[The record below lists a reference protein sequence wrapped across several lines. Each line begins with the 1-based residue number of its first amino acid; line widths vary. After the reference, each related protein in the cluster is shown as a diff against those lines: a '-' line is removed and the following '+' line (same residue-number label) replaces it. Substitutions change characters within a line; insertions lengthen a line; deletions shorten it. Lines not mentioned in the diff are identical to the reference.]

1 MGASSDA
8 EEMGRE
14 ELLTEWEKAIKVN
27 VTDRR
32 VRHIITGNLLQAF
45 SHFKGKLVSY
55 TTKEDEIKKG
65 ILMPENWIPAEQIGD
80 QVVVPIGK
88 ALTIIKSLSNG
99 AAIYTNNDIAIFKH
113 GDQYKVIVPASRQ
126 KGGEIYLDK
135 ELLEIVDGNNFEKT
149 SDKMVAVFP
158 FKKIEHFIEI
168 LQTKFS
174 SAVTLTK
181 FQFDLIKDE
190 KHARHT
196 TRKQIEL
203 PPKRNE
209 KEENELLR
217 IYELEAEAL
226 ALELELAA

>member
-1 MGASSDA
+1 MWKK
-8 EEMGRE
+8 
-14 ELLTEWEKAIKVN
+14 TEPPP
-27 VTDRR
+27 
-32 VRHIITGNLLQAF
+32 
-45 SHFKGKLVSY
+45 GKLVSY
-55 TTKEDEIKKG
+55 TTKDEEIKKG

-80 QVVVPIGK
+80 KVVVPIAK

-99 AAIYTNNDIAIFKH
+99 AAIFTNNDIGIFRQ
-113 GDQYKVIVPASRQ
+113 GEGFKVIVPASRA

-135 ELLEIVDGNNFEKT
+135 DVMELVDNNNFEKV
-149 SDKMVAVFP
+149 SDKMVATFP
-158 FKKIEHFIEI
+158 SKKIAPFVEI

-174 SAVTLTK
+174 SAVTLTS
-181 FQFDLIKDE
+181 FQFDIIKDE

-196 TRKQIEL
+196 TRKKIEL

-209 KEENELLR
+209 KEDNELLR